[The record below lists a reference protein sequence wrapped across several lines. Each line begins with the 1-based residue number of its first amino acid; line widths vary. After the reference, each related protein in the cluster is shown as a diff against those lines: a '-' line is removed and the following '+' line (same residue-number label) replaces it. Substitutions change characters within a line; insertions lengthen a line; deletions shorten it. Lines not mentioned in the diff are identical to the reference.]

1 MPLSEVEQAA
11 IELQGK
17 GSKNSYKYSL
27 LADKGISGDLTGKS
41 YMYKAALNNLEKSLA
56 AKGVSGMRDVIYDS
70 SRLVSPSEESE
81 LLRHA
86 STDFQNPEV
95 FNKLMSLREEAI
107 KNFNPRRVPEN
118 SEIVKLA
125 NDY

>member
-1 MPLSEVEQAA
+1 MPLNEVEQAA

-27 LADKGISGDLTGKS
+27 QADQAISGDLTGKS
-41 YMYKAALNNLEKSLA
+41 YMYKLALNNLEKKLA
-56 AKGVSGMRDVIYDS
+56 SEGVSGMRDVIYDS

-81 LLRHA
+81 LLTYA
-86 STDFQNPEV
+86 SMDRQNPEI
-95 FNKLMSLREEAI
+95 FNNLMSLKEEAI